1 MNDRNTILLELLSDR
16 LAEVESMLLSNDP
29 ATLKSTEMI
38 EDKEECL
45 RKFMVSIL
53 PKVKKVN
60 PSKEKRELFF
70 ELLNDLYFNAASKD
84 IRFFDAFNLGFE
96 TILLLNED
104 YNKHDIQQFLN
115 NYKSLLS
122 HHINLLTP

>member
-1 MNDRNTILLELLSDR
+1 VNDRNTILLELLSDR
-16 LAEVESMLLSNDP
+16 LAEVESMLLSNDS
-29 ATLKSTEMI
+29 AALKSTDMI
-38 EDKEECL
+38 EDREECL
-45 RKFMVSIL
+45 RKLMVSIL

-70 ELLNDLYFNAASKD
+70 DLLDDLYFNAASKD

-96 TILLLNED
+96 TILSWNED
-104 YNKHDIQQFLN
+104 YSKHDVQQFLS